1 MNCTPIYQFGFTE
14 KTTPNTDGALISTKE
29 EYPQEK
35 NSAHFCKSN
44 TAFSSHAQVQQLA
57 EGGDVKQRVAAE
69 RTEIKRHEEQLLPA
83 PHSGNL
89 VKLVF
94 DAKGARLTL
103 TDDQ

>member
-1 MNCTPIYQFGFTE
+1 M
-14 KTTPNTDGALISTKE
+14 
-29 EYPQEK
+29 
-35 NSAHFCKSN
+35 
-44 TAFSSHAQVQQLA
+44 QQLA
-57 EGGDVKQRVAAE
+57 EGGDVKQRVAEE

-83 PHSGNL
+83 PQSGNL